1 MGYLDQRQTVIS
13 QNIANADTP
22 NYRPN
27 DLKPMDFG
35 SLLDKE
41 QGTVSVRP
49 LATHPSHMPAPGQI
63 NEPGSDEQE
72 STYEV
77 APAGNSVIIE
87 EQLVNANHNSMDFSL
102 MTNLYQKNVT
112 MIRTA
117 LGR

>member
-1 MGYLDQRQTVIS
+1 
-13 QNIANADTP
+13 
-22 NYRPN
+22 
-27 DLKPMDFG
+27 
-35 SLLDKE
+35 
-41 QGTVSVRP
+41 
-49 LATHPSHMPAPGQI
+49 MPAPGQI